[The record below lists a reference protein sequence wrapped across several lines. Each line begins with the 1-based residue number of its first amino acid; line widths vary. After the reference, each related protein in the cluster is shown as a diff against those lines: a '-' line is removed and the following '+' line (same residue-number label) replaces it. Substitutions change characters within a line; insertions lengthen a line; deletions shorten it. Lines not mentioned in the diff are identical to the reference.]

1 MELSDCDLGP
11 EHKVYV
17 CEEYSD
23 RNSDSSS
30 VLNTLITLVTGG
42 SLKCKSFDQI
52 GQFNLNA
59 NAKYCLSSWSEI
71 SGAALFNCCGETL
84 TFKLTNLDNISFILS
99 NLSLETLSKLQSS
112 SECSS
117 NSSSMDLWEYNSKE
131 CSCANLLVNESFFNN
146 ENAMLASIT
155 NLIYLPFDS
164 FTNLSL
170 TNLANLIQS
179 SSVNALSL
187 VNSSSS
193 LNSIALCDL
202 LSNSCFTNSDQ
213 TTQTNLDNL
222 IFNSSFIA
230 NVTDAI
236 YSFPLA
242 FNSSTFSSS
251 SIFLMITLRDTSA
264 TFTSGNSFLN
274 LTNNSLGICIV
285 ILNDFVILTPC
296 SIYVYTSNYA
306 YKSFG
311 RKDLSN
317 FKLMKVSRLYSQIT
331 DNSGNY
337 NLLCLEFSAYTI
349 IFLCATIDRIGDNK
363 TSCILQGCFDVSR
376 SERREIFNNFV
387 NTGSGFQHFENL
399 PDHDSCS
406 FESRL
411 SMTDFTV
418 CNNIFI
424 NFGSHGNFIKE
435 VLFKYFD
442 KDTGKIYNIN
452 KSYCIILVK
461 KMDFYILLVKKWI
474 FIKMREIDNE

>member
-1 MELSDCDLGP
+1 MMELSDCDLGP

-164 FTNLSL
+164 FANLSL
-170 TNLANLIQS
+170 TNLANLTQS
-179 SSVNALSL
+179 SSVNVLSL

-202 LSNSCFTNSDQ
+202 LSNSCLTNSDQ
-213 TTQTNLDNL
+213 MTQTNLDNL
-222 IFNSSFIA
+222 VFNSSLIA

-236 YSFPLA
+236 YNSPLSFN
-242 FNSSTFSSS
+242 FSTFSSS
-251 SIFLMITLRDTSA
+251 SSFLIITLRDTSA

-274 LTNNSLGICIV
+274 LNNNSSGTLIV
-285 ILNDFVILTPC
+285 ILNDFVILIHC
-296 SIYVYTSNYA
+296 SIYVNTSNYVNV
-306 YKSFG
+306 YKSLHYS
-311 RKDLSN
+311 DLIEAID
-317 FKLMKVSRLYSQIT
+317 YPYYI
-331 DNSGNY
+331 
-337 NLLCLEFSAYTI
+337 EI
-349 IFLCATIDRIGDNK
+349 IVAFL
-363 TSCILQGCFDVSR
+363 
-376 SERREIFNNFV
+376 
-387 NTGSGFQHFENL
+387 
-399 PDHDSCS
+399 
-406 FESRL
+406 
-411 SMTDFTV
+411 
-418 CNNIFI
+418 
-424 NFGSHGNFIKE
+424 
-435 VLFKYFD
+435 
-442 KDTGKIYNIN
+442 
-452 KSYCIILVK
+452 
-461 KMDFYILLVKKWI
+461 
-474 FIKMREIDNE
+474 